1 MGDTFSKLKNEVCDS
16 LLQIFVPFHKHTKIF
31 KIINQKQ
38 NHTIHIYDVRNT
50 HQSSAKKLHRSR
62 TKKQVENAILK
73 YALIFQS

>member
-1 MGDTFSKLKNEVCDS
+1 MGDTFSKLQNEVCDS
-16 LLQIFVPFHKHTKIF
+16 LANFCSLSQTYKDF

-38 NHTIHIYDVRNT
+38 NHTIYIYDVRNT

-73 YALIFQS
+73 YAIIFQS